1 MFHSFVVC
9 RKREKDLHFVQLRL
23 ECESSVKCS
32 TNIGHSIQTFK
43 TLQIFAFLF
52 LHSLS
57 LSLSHSLSHTHKHT
71 CPLSASDSTFLDM
84 LSLSLSCS
92 FYLPCTHEQIHART
106 LTHSS
111 SGTHRHTCS
120 LLLSHKRTY
129 SLLFK
134 DIYSCIVF
142 KGNLKSASFIRV
154 YSSSQNFS
162 PHQKLEIAQVWRK
175 I

>member
-1 MFHSFVVC
+1 MFHHSPQCCLTCSLRERKFLKFNREGFFTTSIWMFHSFVVC

-84 LSLSLSCS
+84 LSLSCS
-92 FYLPCTHEQIHART
+92 FYLPCTHEHIHART

-111 SGTHRHTCS
+111 SGTHTHT
-120 LLLSHKRTY
+120 LALSFSRTNAHI
-129 SLLFK
+129 L
-134 DIYSCIVF
+134 
-142 KGNLKSASFIRV
+142 
-154 YSSSQNFS
+154 SSS
-162 PHQKLEIAQVWRK
+162 K
-175 I
+175 IFTLV